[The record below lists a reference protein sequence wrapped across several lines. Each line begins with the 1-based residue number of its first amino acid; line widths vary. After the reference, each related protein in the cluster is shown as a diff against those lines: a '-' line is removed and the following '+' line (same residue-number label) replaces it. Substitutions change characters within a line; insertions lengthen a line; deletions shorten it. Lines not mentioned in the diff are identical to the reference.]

1 MSTPTT
7 QSATFSITPE
17 AILDRARD
25 LFVSENF
32 SQAIAILRENF
43 GDEARIDLILSLL
56 KGELRIQS
64 LSDNE
69 LAIVE
74 TDLDE
79 EYRTL
84 AREVLENY
92 DFIHTIDDSL
102 FQVLSALDFNIN
114 SIESSDE
121 TILKLKNGE
130 LVKCTESQL
139 FTGTGVFESDFTAT
153 GFFSNASYILYIDK
167 QLVSFAPYKRSL
179 IKEIMTTYDN
189 AQDAARAYIRAWS

>member
-1 MSTPTT
+1 MPTT

-25 LFVSENF
+25 LFVSEDF
-32 SQAIAILRENF
+32 PQAIAILRENF
-43 GDEARIDLILSLL
+43 GEEARLDLILSLL

-64 LSDNE
+64 ISDNE
-69 LAIVE
+69 LAIVD

-92 DFIHTIDDSL
+92 DFIYTIDDKP
-102 FQVLSALDFNIN
+102 FQVLSALNFNIN

-121 TILKLKNGE
+121 TIIKLKKGE
-130 LVKCTESQL
+130 LVKCVDSDL
-139 FTGTGVFESDFTAT
+139 FTGTSIFESDFTAT
-153 GFFSNASYILYIDK
+153 GFFSNAAYILCVDQ
-167 QLVSFAPYKRSL
+167 QLVSFAPYNRSL

-189 AQDAARAYIRAWS
+189 AHDAARAYIRAWS